1 VAPCS
6 LAECFRQCTF
16 ERLASQWGHS
26 PFFGI
31 MLIRSQGFPVVPRS
45 TFLRREWMAPFCSS
59 CVETRFAWMSFMPVN
74 PSPQCLKPV
83 RVFETPRPVSHKQHY
98 VQDLKSSGSC
108 VESCGLNRDQ
118 KGDIILPV
126 LFSTSS
132 NPSGEHLITI
142 AI

>member
-1 VAPCS
+1 
-6 LAECFRQCTF
+6 
-16 ERLASQWGHS
+16 
-26 PFFGI
+26 
-31 MLIRSQGFPVVPRS
+31 
-45 TFLRREWMAPFCSS
+45 
-59 CVETRFAWMSFMPVN
+59 MSFMPVN

-142 AI
+142 AIWNVKGIS